1 MKYYP
6 LELFWSAEDE
16 GYIALVPDLP
26 GCNAWGATEIEALEQ
41 VHDAIEAWQAACKQA
56 GEPVPE
62 PSNRLEETSVMTISK
77 TLFVKLATLA
87 KQQGVSI
94 PQYLEANVT

>member
-6 LELFWSAEDE
+6 LELFWSEEDE

-41 VHDAIEAWQAACKQA
+41 VHDAIVAWKTACEQA

-62 PSNRLEETSVMTISK
+62 PSNRLEETQ
-77 TLFVKLATLA
+77 TLSQTVSAKLAKRA
-87 KQQGVSI
+87 KPQGISI
-94 PQYLEANVT
+94 AQSLEANV

>member
-6 LELFWSAEDE
+6 LELFWSEEDE

-26 GCNAWGATEIEALEQ
+26 GCNAWGATEMEAIEQ
-41 VHDAIEAWQAACKQA
+41 VHDAIEAWQTACKQA

-62 PSNRLEETSVMTISK
+62 PSNRLEETSVMAASK
-77 TLFVKLATLA
+77 TVYIKIAKLA
-87 KQQGVSI
+87 KQQGISI
-94 PQYLEANVT
+94 TQYLEANV

>member
-6 LELFWSAEDE
+6 LELFWSEEDE

-26 GCNAWGATEIEALEQ
+26 GCNAWGATEMEAIEQ

-62 PSNRLEETSVMTISK
+62 PSNRLEETQTISQ
-77 TLFVKLATLA
+77 TVSAKLAKLA
-87 KQQGVSI
+87 KQQGISI